1 MLNLSESNSILKKI
15 LSFETDGQGS
25 YLPRLLHTFA
35 YVDYSQKP
43 WQDVQY

>member
-1 MLNLSESNSILKKI
+1 MHCSDSICGSDI
-15 LSFETDGQGS
+15 SCETDGQGS

-35 YVDYSQKP
+35 YVDCSQKP